1 MSFLL
6 LLLAL
11 QIKFQL
17 PQLYQ
22 VSNYAVLVTSTPP
35 AWLPGKMTPILLL
48 KKMIQAEKNN
58 PE

>member
-17 PQLYQ
+17 PQFYQ

-48 KKMIQAEKNN
+48 KKLIQAE
-58 PE
+58 